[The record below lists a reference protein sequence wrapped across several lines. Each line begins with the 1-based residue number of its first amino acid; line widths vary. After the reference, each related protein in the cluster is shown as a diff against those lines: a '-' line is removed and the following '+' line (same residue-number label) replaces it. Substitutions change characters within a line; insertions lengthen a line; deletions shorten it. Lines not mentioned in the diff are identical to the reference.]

1 MVPFGL
7 NGITVPMRE
16 KHGSE
21 NGSRA
26 SHRGFSAVAG
36 EAQGGAEALSA
47 APSAGGTGLGGALL
61 PAPRSLASR
70 SPPCSRP
77 SRYRRPRQRTGFMAD
92 CFVGAAQTAQAHGG
106 GKLRVASRAPPE
118 LAEIKFRVALPAWC

>member
-16 KHGSE
+16 KHGSG

-47 APSAGGTGLGGALL
+47 APSAGGTGPGGALL
-61 PAPRSLASR
+61 PAPW
-70 SPPCSRP
+70 PPV
-77 SRYRRPRQRTGFMAD
+77 RRR
-92 CFVGAAQTAQAHGG
+92 AATPAATAGLGRGLVLWQTASSVPHKPPRHTAEGNCG
-106 GKLRVASRAPPE
+106 WLRGLLRSWQ
-118 LAEIKFRVALPAWC
+118 KSSSG